1 MLKLSHSQTAHVAGG
16 MSPSRQAFL
25 SCLLLGCLF
34 MSVAPAMAQPPQR
47 MAQQLPP
54 DMEEAEELP
63 DAVEL
68 HPQVRSMPKINA
80 ELEVVHRR
88 SQVIVFKS
96 RVARVHVTDPSV
108 ADYVLYSPTEL
119 GVIGTSIGTT
129 TILVWFEGEDAGE
142 PLIYLVTVTRDPGLE
157 EAARIDYGKLERK
170 LAILFP
176 NSKVYLIPMST
187 KIIVKGQARD
197 SEEAAWILQI
207 IRGEVINQLGALAG
221 PQYAAGFGGAGGYA
235 AGTGPGWGGG
245 GLGGA
250 GYAYGYGTG
259 AGRFNA
265 FDNTSNWIINM
276 LTIPGDFQINLR
288 VRIVELNRS
297 HLRRMGVNLQTIF
310 ANGRQVISSSLAG
323 ATSGGG
329 AGAGAGAL
337 QGVFEAGDISILI
350 NALKSYG
357 TARILTEP
365 NLTVL
370 SGHDATVLSGGEFA
384 VPTIV
389 GINGVGGQQTVFRG
403 FGVSL
408 LVTPTI
414 IDKDLVRMRIRPEY
428 SELSGQSSS
437 GGIPGLNTRRVDTT
451 VQLREG
457 QTIVLAGLLSYRA
470 RTEIAGLPYMGGLPL
485 VGPLL
490 FQAKRATEDE
500 NELLIMVSPEIVR
513 PMEAD
518 EVPPVPG
525 FEVTQPD
532 DKMLFH
538 YGASQGNNDTNVYQ
552 LAPYGHGSGVGIPIG
567 YGQFNPQPSSP
578 SYTPAPGGPGQ
589 GGAPNGVPGFVP
601 ANDPSQSSRYPSAP
615 LQSGGRPGMYPQNQ
629 MAAPPGYAPQG
640 GQPGG
645 QPGYAPPG
653 PAATRPNDQGAP
665 RRVMSIPQMLRSST
679 TPAPNQNQ
687 ATPASYQAPQGARYR

>member
-1 MLKLSHSQTAHVAGG
+1 MLTRSHSPDARESWCHTL
-16 MSPSRQAFL
+16 SRTGWWG
-25 SCLLLGCLF
+25 CLLIGCLLHGTLP
-34 MSVAPAMAQPPQR
+34 VLAQPPQR

-54 DMEEAEELP
+54 TLDDAEELP
-63 DAVEL
+63 EAAEIPEKVK
-68 HPQVRSMPKINA
+68 SMPRINA

-108 ADYVLYSPTEL
+108 ADYVLYSPTEM
-119 GVIGTSIGTT
+119 GVIGTAIGTT
-129 TILVWFEGEDAGE
+129 TILVWFEDEPETD

-157 EAARIDYGKLERK
+157 ESARIDYGKLEKK

-176 NSKVYLIPMST
+176 NSKVYLIPMSS

-207 IRGEVINQLGALAG
+207 VRGEMINQLGALAG
-221 PQYAAGFGGAGGYA
+221 PQYAAGFGGYG
-235 AGTGPGWGGG
+235 
-245 GLGGA
+245 GGA
-250 GYAYGYGTG
+250 GGG
-259 AGRFNA
+259 AGDAGAGQAGFRGRNNVN
-265 FDNTSNWIINM
+265 DWGSNLIINM

-297 HLRRMGVNLQTIF
+297 QLRRMGVNLTVLF
-310 ANGRQVISSSLAG
+310 ANGRQIISSSLAG
-323 ATSGGG
+323 AASGGG
-329 AGAGAGAL
+329 VGGGAGAL
-337 QGVFEAGDISILI
+337 QGVFEAGDISVLI
-350 NALKSYG
+350 NALRGNG

-389 GINGVGGQQTVFRG
+389 GIGGVGGQQTVFRG

-428 SELSGQSSS
+428 SELSGQSS
-437 GGIPGLNTRRVDTT
+437 GGIPGLSTRRVDTT
-451 VQLREG
+451 VELREG

-470 RTEIAGLPYMGGLPL
+470 RTEVAGIPLLGGLPL

-518 EVPPVPG
+518 EVPPLPG
-525 FEVTQPD
+525 FEVTQPN
-532 DKMLFH
+532 DKMLYQ
-538 YGASQGNNDTNVYQ
+538 YGFTQGNNDTNTYQ
-552 LAPYGHGSGVGIPIG
+552 LPPYGHGSGVGVPIG

-578 SYTPAPGGPGQ
+578 GYTPAPGGMGTGNFGGQ
-589 GGAPNGVPGFVP
+589 GTGMPGHTPGFP
-601 ANDPSQSSRYPSAP
+601 PGWDASQNSRYPTAP
-615 LQSGGRPGMYPQNQ
+615 ANSGSRSFPAQNNPAPTPGYGL
-629 MAAPPGYAPQG
+629 PPGSQ
-640 GQPGG
+640 G
-645 QPGYAPPG
+645 QPGYLPPG
-653 PAATRPNDQGAP
+653 PTASRTSAQTATP
-665 RRVMSIPQMLRSST
+665 RRVFTIPQMLRGSSQ
-679 TPAPNQNQ
+679 PAPNQ
-687 ATPASYQAPQGARYR
+687 ATQTGYNTPQGGRYR

>member
-1 MLKLSHSQTAHVAGG
+1 MLRQSLSPTACLSWWHRALRTGSV
-16 MSPSRQAFL
+16 SCFL
-25 SCLLLGCLF
+25 FSSLIVSALPL
-34 MSVAPAMAQPPQR
+34 AAQPPQR

-54 DMEEAEELP
+54 SMDDAEELP
-63 DAVEL
+63 DAVDV
-68 HPQVRSMPKINA
+68 PDQVRSMPRINA

-88 SQVIVFKS
+88 SQVVVFKG

-108 ADYVLYSPTEL
+108 ADYVLYSPTEM

-129 TILVWFEGEDAGE
+129 TVLVWFEGENEAD

-157 EAARIDYGKLERK
+157 ESARIDYGKLEKK

-197 SEEAAWILQI
+197 SEEASWILQI
-207 IRGEVINQLGALAG
+207 IRGEVITQLGALAG
-221 PQYAAGFGGAGGYA
+221 PQYALGLGGAGNGGYA
-235 AGTGPGWGGG
+235 AGTGGGWGGG

-250 GYAYGYGTG
+250 GLGGGGYGTG
-259 AGRFNA
+259 MNGRFNA

-297 HLRRMGVNLQTIF
+297 QLRRMGVNLQTIF
-310 ANGRQVISSSLAG
+310 ANGRDVITTSLAG
-323 ATSGGG
+323 AISGGGVG
-329 AGAGAGAL
+329 AGAGGL

-350 NALKSYG
+350 NALRSNG

-414 IDKDLVRMRIRPEY
+414 IDKDLIRMRIRPEY
-428 SELSGQSSS
+428 SELSGQSS

-470 RTEIAGLPYMGGLPL
+470 RTEVAGLPFLGGLPL
-485 VGPLL
+485 IGPLL

-513 PMEAD
+513 PMDAD
-518 EVPPVPG
+518 EVPPMPG

-532 DKMLFH
+532 DKMLLH
-538 YGASQGNNDTNVYQ
+538 YGFSQGNNDTNVYQ
-552 LAPYGHGSGVGIPIG
+552 LAPYGHGSGVGVPIG
-567 YGQFNPQPSSP
+567 YGQYNPQASSP
-578 SYTPAPGGPGQ
+578 SYTPAPGGVGA
-589 GGAPNGVPGFVP
+589 GGAPNNGP
-601 ANDPSQSSRYPSAP
+601 AWDPAQSSRYPAAP
-615 LQSGGRPGMYPQNQ
+615 MQNGGRGGYSP
-629 MAAPPGYAPQG
+629 PPGYGPPG
-640 GQPGG
+640 GNG
-645 QPGYAPPG
+645 QPGYNAPG
-653 PAATRPNDQGAP
+653 STANRTSAQANP
-665 RRVMSIPQMLRSST
+665 RRVMTIPQMLRGSGQS
-679 TPAPNQNQ
+679 NQTQ
-687 ATPASYQAPQGARYR
+687 ATQTGYSSQQGGSYR